1 MKLVFLQT
9 TCGSTLYTTVFTEG
23 SAAPQTALWRG
34 PEPRFEPGTGESTV
48 VARTQTSPPPH
59 PKNVYFFS
67 NSALCESSHDI
78 MD

>member
-34 PEPRFEPGTGESTV
+34 PEPRFEPGTGESSGKDTGLP
-48 VARTQTSPPPH
+48 TSSSQ
-59 PKNVYFFS
+59 KCILFFQQC
-67 NSALCESSHDI
+67 L
-78 MD
+78 M